1 MKKEEIAEISQF
13 VAEKG
18 YTKTDHL
25 GDIMRFSK
33 LCAIEQEGIRF
44 YIDLIDIY
52 NTESIVSV
60 FYAVFDKKLIYYN
73 ISDISAY
80 TVSRAKCSILENERE
95 AISAYFDKMIKSVK
109 YAKQSETLTKEY
121 TEAIAKAYT
130 EYTE

>member
-18 YTKTDHL
+18 YTKIDHL

-44 YIDLIDIY
+44 YLDLIDVY
-52 NTESIVSV
+52 NTDSV
-60 FYAVFDKKLIYYN
+60 IAIFYTVFDKKLIYYN
-73 ISDISAY
+73 ITDISAY

-95 AISAYFDKMIKSVK
+95 AISAYFDKMIKAVK
-109 YAKQSETLTKEY
+109 YAKQTET
-121 TEAIAKAYT
+121 IAK
-130 EYTE
+130 ECID

>member
-33 LCAIEQEGIRF
+33 LCAVEQEGIRF

-80 TVSRAKCSILENERE
+80 TVSRAKCSVLENERE

-109 YAKQSETLTKEY
+109 YAKQ
-121 TEAIAKAYT
+121 TEAIAKECT
-130 EYTE
+130 E